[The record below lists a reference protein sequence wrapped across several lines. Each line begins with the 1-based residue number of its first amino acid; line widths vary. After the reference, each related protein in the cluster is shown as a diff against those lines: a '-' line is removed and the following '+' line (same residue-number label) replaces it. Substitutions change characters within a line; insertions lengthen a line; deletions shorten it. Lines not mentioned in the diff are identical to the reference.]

1 MKTKKELQKLSTNI
15 SKAILAY
22 RNAVAENL
30 KESGKE
36 HKVID
41 NSDEEIEGLILSVS
55 DDDSVDTILV
65 DKVRWN
71 NELNCVEY
79 HTAEWNYGK
88 TNTWTPIHWLSD
100 EIEYIYDAIE
110 W

>member
-1 MKTKKELQKLSTNI
+1 MKTEKELRKLSANI

-36 HKVID
+36 HKVIG
-41 NSDEEIEGLILSVS
+41 NFDEDEGLYLSIS
-55 DDDSVDTILV
+55 DDDSVDTVTV

-71 NELNCVEY
+71 EEEGYVEY
-79 HTAEWNYGK
+79 HTTSWNYGE
-88 TNTWTPIHWLSD
+88 TDTWTPIHWLNE
-100 EIEYIYDAIE
+100 EIDYIYDAIE

>member
-1 MKTKKELQKLSTNI
+1 MKTEKELQELSVNI
-15 SKAILAY
+15 SKAISAY
-22 RNAVAENL
+22 RKAVAENL

-36 HKVID
+36 HKVIG
-41 NSDEEIEGLILSVS
+41 NFDEDEGLYLTLH

-79 HTAEWNYGK
+79 HSAEWNFNV
-88 TNTWTPIHWLSD
+88 TNTWTPIHWLNE

>member
-1 MKTKKELQKLSTNI
+1 MKTRKELQKLSANI
-15 SKAILAY
+15 SKAKYAY

-36 HKVID
+36 YKVID
-41 NSDEEIEGLILSVS
+41 YYFAEDDGLYLKIHGT
-55 DDDSVDTILV
+55 DTTILV

-79 HTAEWNYGK
+79 HTAEWNYEE
-88 TNTWTPIHWLSD
+88 TDTWTPIHWLGD

>member
-1 MKTKKELQKLSTNI
+1 MKTKEELQEMSVNI
-15 SKAILAY
+15 SKAISAY
-22 RNAVAENL
+22 RKAVSENL

-36 HKVID
+36 HKVIG
-41 NSDEEIEGLILSVS
+41 NFDEDEGLYLQVR

-71 NELNCVEY
+71 EEEGYVEY
-79 HTAEWNYGK
+79 HTAEWNFK
-88 TNTWTPIHWLSD
+88 ETDTWTPIHWLSD
-100 EIEYIYDAIE
+100 EIECIYDAIE

>member
-1 MKTKKELQKLSTNI
+1 MRTEKELIELSVNI
-15 SKAILAY
+15 GKAISAY

-36 HKVID
+36 HKVIGD
-41 NSDEEIEGLILSVS
+41 FDEDEGLYLQIRN
-55 DDDSVDTILV
+55 DDSVDTVTV

-71 NELNCVEY
+71 EEKGYVEY
-79 HTAEWNYGK
+79 HTTSWNYGE
-88 TNTWTPIHWLSD
+88 TDTWTPIHWLGD
-100 EIEYIYDAIE
+100 EIEYIYEAIE